1 MQPHASPPPGEGTER
16 GLAPQP
22 DRPDQFPIRVPVV
35 VDGGGAMLRAEV
47 IASTPGVLLLQ
58 STERNTPLPPLGTP
72 IRVRSEWDRQ
82 QINGRMAAHGVAG
95 RFLVSLGERAIRRA
109 KRFNVELTGVA
120 RSAQLRVPLE
130 VRIVDLSTGGAR
142 VEGVQLPVG
151 TEVALLFTPPGRSAP
166 IDVLGFVVRVIEDA
180 ETPSVGV
187 AFRLVQAA
195 MDVLGSGSLA
205 S

>member
-1 MQPHASPPPGEGTER
+1 
-16 GLAPQP
+16 
-22 DRPDQFPIRVPVV
+22 
-35 VDGGGAMLRAEV
+35 MLRAEV